1 MRWSNFVPPFVVG
14 AFMAFQSFA
23 ASQTWG
29 GTNPNTI
36 AIVTLSVISILILL
50 GLAIRGD

>member
-1 MRWSNFVPPFVVG
+1 MRWSNFATPFAVG
-14 AFMAFQSFA
+14 VFMAFQSYV

-36 AIVTLSVISILILL
+36 AIVALSVTITLFLL